1 MLPRHKRV
9 DDPPRMRLTERDT
22 QVVLAVYDYRALRR
36 EQIGKLFFP
45 SRNTANER
53 LQRLYQHGFLERRW
67 SPVEYGQGTSQAI
80 YLLAE
85 KGADLVAQQLGVDRG
100 AVAWQES
107 HNQVGSPFLEHTLM
121 VNEVRIAV
129 TQAASQAGYRVEKW
143 VKEEELKAR
152 KDYVDVST
160 SGGARRKIAVIAD
173 GYFVLNL
180 GDKRAH
186 FLLEV
191 DRATEANKRWGMRVQ
206 AYRIYTESGK
216 YSERYGT
223 RSLRVLTVT
232 IGPKRLA
239 NLKRTTERAGGRQM
253 FWFTTLER
261 VGAAEGMFSGR
272 IWEIAGQEG
281 SSDLI

>member
-1 MLPRHKRV
+1 
-9 DDPPRMRLTERDT
+9 MRLTARDM
-22 QVVLAVYDYRALRR
+22 QVVLSVYAYRALRR
-36 EQIGKLFFP
+36 EQIEKLFFP

-53 LQRLYQHGFLERRW
+53 LQRLYHHGFLERRW

-85 KGADLVAQQLGVDRG
+85 KGADLVAQQLGIDRG

-107 HNQVGSPFLEHTLM
+107 YNQVGSPFLEHTLM

-129 TQAASQAGYRVEKW
+129 TQAASQAGYTVEKW
-143 VKEEELKAR
+143 VTEEELKAT
-152 KDYVDVST
+152 KDTVQVST
-160 SGGARRKIAVIAD
+160 SGGARRKMAVIAD
-173 GYFVLNL
+173 AYFVLNL
-180 GDKRAH
+180 GDKRGH
-186 FLLEV
+186 FFLEV
-191 DRATEANKRWGMRVQ
+191 DRGTEANKRWGLRVQ
-206 AYRIYTESGK
+206 GYRVYTESGQ

-253 FWFTTLER
+253 FWFTTLEHAQPGEFLKGL
-261 VGAAEGMFSGR
+261 V
-272 IWEIAGQEG
+272 WEVAGQSG
-281 SSDLI
+281 SYKLVD